1 VVAMAKQDKKS
12 RSWISG
18 IVLFV
23 QFLMALFRAFLMSL
37 WHRERMN
44 KKLASQAA
52 EKKLHEIVSSD
63 RERIMKLLEKG
74 EHWFIT
80 KEGEEYLA
88 VFSEGPESKIIYI
101 TYFTK
106 SGEKTNA
113 WVPEDGFL
121 HQVKIE
127 ASYDEDEDAT
137 KKLIRIGV
145 SVDEGGGRAVC
156 RREYLNADDFSIYEW
171 PL

>member
-1 VVAMAKQDKKS
+1 MDKQGKKS
-12 RSWISG
+12 RSRMI
-18 IVLFV
+18 
-23 QFLMALFRAFLMSL
+23 QFLTALLMAFLMSL
-37 WHRERMN
+37 KHRERMN
-44 KKLASQAA
+44 KKLAAQAA
-52 EKKLHEIVSSD
+52 EKKLHEIVSSG

-80 KEGEEYLA
+80 KEGAEYLA
-88 VFSEGPESKIIYI
+88 VFSEGPESKVIYV

-106 SGEKTNA
+106 SGEETKA

-121 HQVKIE
+121 HQIKLE
-127 ASYDEDEDAT
+127 ASYDEDEDEDAT

-145 SVDEGGGRAVC
+145 FVDEGGGRAVC
-156 RREYLNADDFSIYEW
+156 RREYLDADDLSIYEW

>member
-1 VVAMAKQDKKS
+1 MAKQDKKS
-12 RSWISG
+12 RSRI
-18 IVLFV
+18 ILFL
-23 QFLMALFRAFLMSL
+23 QFLTALFRTFLMSL

-44 KKLASQAA
+44 KKLAAQAA

-63 RERIMKLLEKG
+63 RERIMKVLEKG

-88 VFSEGPESKIIYI
+88 VFSEGPESKVIYV

-106 SGEKTNA
+106 SGEETKA
-113 WVPEDGFL
+113 WVPEDGYL
-121 HQVKIE
+121 HQVKIK
-127 ASYDEDEDAT
+127 AFYDEDEDAT

-145 SVDEGGGRAVC
+145 SVDEGGGRDVC
-156 RREYLNADDFSIYEW
+156 RVEYLDADDFSIYEW
-171 PL
+171 TL